1 MNYHYLKIGPG
12 NESAEEW
19 LSGDNP
25 LQRPAAVVFFDAH
38 TRDEYQAGMGG
49 KDARRFWECG
59 KSKERAN
66 NLFVVVK
73 SGKLWILKP
82 EGEVQFLPKVDNG
95 MGGEHTPKAMPV
107 EVHAF
112 DVVRDNVPY
121 VLASIGVNQRYNRG
135 TFRPIDHWG
144 NMKAIDILLK
154 RPLKDEHWISENNQ
168 SAQLLECLGSE
179 PLETLIAKL
188 LEAHGCFVPAYRG
201 GLLQG
206 IDLFAHNDTSQDIV
220 VKGLCVP
227 AKQRVS
233 IQVKMWADERQWDQ
247 GVDYFISLN
256 SQNTDR
262 TKNSE
267 WILDSVK
274 EVPSVKDWMLR
285 SLSWLPDSFLSGYF

>member
-12 NESAEEW
+12 NELVEKW

-25 LQRPAAVVFFDAH
+25 LQRPVAVVFFDAH
-38 TRDEYQAGMGG
+38 TRDEYQTDMGG

-59 KSKERAN
+59 KSEEREN

-73 SGKLWILKP
+73 SGKLWILKSQ
-82 EGEVQFLPKVDNG
+82 GEVQFLPEEDNG
-95 MGGEHTPKAMPV
+95 MGGKHTPKAMPV

-135 TFRPIDHWG
+135 TFRTIDHWG

-154 RPLKDEHWISENNQ
+154 RPLQDEHWISKNNQ

-188 LEAHGCFVPAYRG
+188 LESHGCFVPAYRG

-267 WILDSVK
+267 WILDAVK

-285 SLSWLPDSFLSGYF
+285 SLSWLPDSFLSRYF